1 MTDWRDGA
9 GGAVMM
15 GLRHGTFCLGCCWLL
30 MLMLFVGRVMN
41 IAWIVL
47 LAVFVLGEK
56 IFPYGR
62 VISRV
67 AGVVFIVWGVAT
79 MFVSGH

>member
-1 MTDWRDGA
+1 MTSWREGA

-15 GLRHGTFCLGCCWLL
+15 GLQHGTFCLGCCWLL
-30 MLMLFVGRVMN
+30 MLLLFVGGVMN

-47 LAVFVLGEK
+47 LTVFVLGEK
-56 IFPYGR
+56 VFPYGR

-67 AGVVFIVWGVAT
+67 AGAGFFVWGAT
-79 MFVSGH
+79 IFIFSH